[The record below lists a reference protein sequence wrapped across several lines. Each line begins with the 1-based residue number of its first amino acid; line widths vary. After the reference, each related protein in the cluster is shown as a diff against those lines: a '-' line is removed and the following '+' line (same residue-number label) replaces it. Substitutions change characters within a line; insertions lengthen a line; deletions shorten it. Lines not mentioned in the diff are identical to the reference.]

1 MLTGNSVSYLMVCL
15 ALKMNLILSSRG
27 SALVSSW
34 GLLPRPWT
42 ELCTSA
48 LYFVRIYQQYQY
60 RKPHIN
66 PIISRYTH
74 IILLFLL
81 GKYISA
87 FPTQNSKHK
96 TQHNK
101 LLNQKFRQPH
111 YFHIFA
117 NLKIWQQNSLR
128 AKMPFFFFFFCPSA
142 STLPFILP
150 KKVSFSCKPY
160 NQLSCFDFAFL
171 SFHDAGTCGKSSLNQ
186 AKRKETYLGEKR
198 AGWKLHFVFPFFLFF
213 KNRTKPQWKPK
224 TWKYYC
230 KTVGSRDE
238 SEYSHLLSKVRRM
251 G

>member
-128 AKMPFFFFFFCPSA
+128 AKMPFFFFFFSVPQL
-142 STLPFILP
+142 LPFLS
-150 KKVSFSCKPY
+150 SFQRRSV
-160 NQLSCFDFAFL
+160 
-171 SFHDAGTCGKSSLNQ
+171 FHASHIISSVVLI
-186 AKRKETYLGEKR
+186 
-198 AGWKLHFVFPFFLFF
+198 LHFWVFMMLEPVGKVHWIRLREKKPTLVKKGLAGSYILFFLFF
-213 KNRTKPQWKPK
+213 YFLKIGQN
-224 TWKYYC
+224 
-230 KTVGSRDE
+230 
-238 SEYSHLLSKVRRM
+238 LSGNLRLENITARLWEAEMKVNILTYWAR
-251 G
+251 